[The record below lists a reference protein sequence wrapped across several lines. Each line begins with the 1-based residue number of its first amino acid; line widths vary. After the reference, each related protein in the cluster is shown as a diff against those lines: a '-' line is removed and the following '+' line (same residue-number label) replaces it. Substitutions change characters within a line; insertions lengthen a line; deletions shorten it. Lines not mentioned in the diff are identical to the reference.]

1 LSESPYTKR
10 PRHAVGVIEA
20 LTAPQHVARPAAGTG
35 HLKIRVSDMGNSLAN
50 SSRGEGAHRDVF
62 GFYRVLAV

>member
-1 LSESPYTKR
+1 
-10 PRHAVGVIEA
+10 
-20 LTAPQHVARPAAGTG
+20 VARPAAGTG